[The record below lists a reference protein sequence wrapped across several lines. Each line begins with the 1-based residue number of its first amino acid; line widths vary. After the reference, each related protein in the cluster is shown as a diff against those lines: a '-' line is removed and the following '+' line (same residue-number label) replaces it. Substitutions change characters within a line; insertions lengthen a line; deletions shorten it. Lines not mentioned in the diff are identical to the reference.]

1 MKVYTC
7 KCLPNGLEF
16 AGVVSA
22 ENEMDAKVKLK
33 EVVES
38 KGWEVELDSIELEEF
53 DVLSDN
59 ARIIDPLTDYDEINK
74 R

>member
-16 AGVVSA
+16 VGVVCA
-22 ENEMDAKVKLK
+22 ESEMEAKLKLK

-38 KGWEVELDSIELEEF
+38 KGWEVDVDFIKLEEF
-53 DVLSDN
+53 DVSDN
-59 ARIIDPLTDYDEINK
+59 NAIIIDPITDYDEINK